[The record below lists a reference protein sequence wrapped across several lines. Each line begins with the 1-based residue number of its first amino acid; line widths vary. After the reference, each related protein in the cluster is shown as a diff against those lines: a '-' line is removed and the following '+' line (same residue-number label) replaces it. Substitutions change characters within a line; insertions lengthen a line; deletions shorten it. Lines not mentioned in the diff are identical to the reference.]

1 MGTVLL
7 IFATIYIFIGITMN
21 FVFILALIKKHGSYE
36 NGVVS
41 IVSDFAD
48 EDLEDVKEFF
58 LKNMTFTKVYFM
70 VMSYFLMAIAWPFFC
85 DFSQK
90 KESD

>member
-21 FVFILALIKKHGSYE
+21 AVFNWVLIKKHGSYE

-41 IVSDFAD
+41 IVSSFT
-48 EDLEDVKEFF
+48 EEDVKGFF

-70 VMSYFLMAIAWPFFC
+70 VMSYFLMAVAWPFFC

-90 KESD
+90 KEVN